1 MLWVP
6 TFAGWL
12 FLMLGL
18 MESNAPRALLG
29 ALLGAPLLLY
39 LSLGEGFEYIAPLA
53 LLASFGVPVAIAYR
67 RKRLGL
73 ACAVPG
79 FGLALFVLL
88 FLVR

>member
-1 MLWVP
+1 MLWLP

-39 LSLGEGFEYIAPLA
+39 LSFGKAFEFIAPLA
-53 LLASFGVPVAIAYR
+53 LLASFAVPLAIAHR
-67 RKRLGL
+67 RKKLAV

-88 FLVR
+88 VLVR